1 MRKKSKWLKA
11 VRVLLLCTVFCCV
24 LPEGCLALLIIERH
38 QVVHNPDGSVKA
50 VIYRSN
56 TGAMSSFGYHISV
69 ARHYAPT
76 YWRGAQVVVDDGG
89 TPRLAWQGNT
99 LSIDVTSKSRLLK
112 SPTEISLLGIKVHVV
127 YSREGQK
134 LLLNEP

>member
-24 LPEGCLALLIIERH
+24 LPEGCLALYLIERH
-38 QVVHNPDGSVKA
+38 QVVHNRDSSVKV

-56 TGAMSSFGYHISV
+56 PGAWSSYGYHIV
-69 ARHYAPT
+69 FARGYAPT
-76 YWRGAQVVVDDGG
+76 YWRGAQVVVEGGG

-99 LSIDVTSKSRLLK
+99 LLVNLTPESRLWK
-112 SPTEISLLGIKVHVV
+112 SPSEISLQGRRV
-127 YSREGQK
+127 YVLYFRGGQK
-134 LLLNEP
+134 LSPNEP

>member
-24 LPEGCLALLIIERH
+24 LPEGCIALLLIERH
-38 QVVHNPDGSVKA
+38 QVVHNRDSSVKA

-56 TGAMSSFGYHISV
+56 PGAMSSFGYHIVV
-69 ARHYAPT
+69 ARGYAPT
-76 YWRGAQVVVDDGG
+76 YWRGAQVVVQDGG

-99 LSIDVTSKSRLLK
+99 LSIDLTAKNRLRK
-112 SPTEISLLGIKVHVV
+112 SPSEISLQGRRV
-127 YSREGQK
+127 YVLYYREVQK
-134 LLLNEP
+134 LLPHEP